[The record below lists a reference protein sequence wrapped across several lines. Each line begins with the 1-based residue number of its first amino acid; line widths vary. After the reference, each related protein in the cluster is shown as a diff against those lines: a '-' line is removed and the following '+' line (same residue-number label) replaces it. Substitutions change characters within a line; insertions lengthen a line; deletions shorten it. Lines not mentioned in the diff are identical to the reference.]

1 MKYRVI
7 NNSNLDMDKFRPLLK
22 SFLPFVRQK
31 MGFDRPVSIYFIS
44 DAENA
49 ENPLGRTAHYDPGN
63 DSVSVYTDQRHPKDI
78 LRSLSHELVHH
89 AQNCRGEFDRIGNL
103 GEDYFQNDPY
113 MQEIE
118 IKAYKDGNRY
128 FRMWE
133 EIYRK
138 QLQESIYYYIG
149 EKPMKRIDS
158 RRHKLNSLLM
168 ENFGYTSEEG
178 SCPSEEMPEDMLY
191 EEELEEEELEEG
203 GAAARVGNEDK
214 DVGRDRM
221 HADRIREAVRKALRK
236 KS

>member
-7 NNSNLDMDKFRPLLK
+7 NNSNLDMDKFRPLLN

-31 MGFDRPVSIYFIS
+31 MGFDRPVSIYFVS
-44 DAENA
+44 DPENA

-89 AQNCRGEFDRIGNL
+89 AQNCRGEFDRTGDL
-103 GEDYFQNDPY
+103 GEDYFQNDPH

-118 IKAYKDGNRY
+118 ITAYKEGNEY

-133 EIYRK
+133 EKYRK
-138 QLQESIYYYIG
+138 QLRESIYYYTG
-149 EKPMKRIDS
+149 EKLMKRIDS

-178 SCPSEEMPEDMLY
+178 GCPSEEGRIPEDGPETLY
-191 EEELEEEELEEG
+191 EEELETEELYEEEELEEIS
-203 GAAARVGNEDK
+203 
-214 DVGRDRM
+214 
-221 HADRIREAVRKALRK
+221 RIREVVRRALRK
-236 KS
+236 RSK